1 MTRKPG
7 TGESG
12 EQGAADDAELAA
24 LVAEFSFRKTYRPT
38 DDLAEPDE
46 MPHGPSGT
54 AMGDGPSPV
63 HGSAEPD
70 AP

>member
-12 EQGAADDAELAA
+12 GQGAPDDDELAA

-63 HGSAEPD
+63 LGSAEPD

>member
-12 EQGAADDAELAA
+12 KQGAPGDDELAA